1 MTTQEQEVPPEETL
15 PPVKGTGLES
25 QFFGKWGAIVRY
37 MCGTAVVFTM
47 CLIAVMD
54 AYTTRLSVQAGK
66 GWPGEWHFFI
76 MTVGV
81 TICAMSFSNANKTIS
96 TILSN
101 TGLGEKAKNILL
113 RRLGAQDPVQDQPT
127 FYWWNVQ
134 TRTFLTVNDTTDLS
148 GAGFIRTT
156 TPQPSPG
163 DLWDPNNQVWI
174 SVK

>member
-1 MTTQEQEVPPEETL
+1 MTTQEQETPQEETL

-37 MCGTAVVFTM
+37 ACGMVVVFTM

-54 AYTTRLSVQAGK
+54 AYTTRISVQTGK

-81 TICAMSFSNANKTIS
+81 TICAMSFSNANKTIA

-113 RRLGAQDPVQDQPT
+113 KRLGASPVIQDQPV
-127 FYWWNVQ
+127 FYWWNPQ
-134 TRTFLTVNDTTDLS
+134 TRTFLTVNDISDLTAS
-148 GAGFIRTT
+148 GFIRVP
-156 TPQPSPG
+156 TPQPAPG
-163 DLWDPNNQVWI
+163 DLWDATTQTWTSI
-174 SVK
+174 K